1 MGGTLYYTIY
11 NELLEPNP
19 ENWEEEVRESYEIIY
34 LQNRLPELSSKK
46 SKKEEKNREMK
57 SLMKM
62 THRGEKGFTLIEL
75 LIVVAIL
82 GIIAAVV
89 IPNLGAFMVTG
100 KLSAANS
107 EVENVK
113 TAELAYYAENEDW
126 PADSSALSGFL
137 AGNLTGSYTFDNG
150 VDGYGWVLT
159 GTGWDGITFEAGTSG
174 VNGAHGKWIR

>member
-1 MGGTLYYTIY
+1 
-11 NELLEPNP
+11 
-19 ENWEEEVRESYEIIY
+19 
-34 LQNRLPELSSKK
+34 
-46 SKKEEKNREMK
+46 
-57 SLMKM
+57 MKM

-126 PADSSALSGFL
+126 PTLSSQLTGFL
-137 AGNLTGSYTFDNG
+137 AGNLTGSYTFDP
-150 VDGYGWVLT
+150 DYGWVLT
-159 GTGWDGITFEAGTSG
+159 GTGWDGITFTGGAGG
-174 VNGAHGKWIR
+174 VDGSHGKWARTQ